1 MLKRIEETGDDKTM
15 KIAALIDEAV
25 QGGIMGAGNR
35 TYVYQRIKEETEAD
49 ALIVVTCGNFVQD
62 GNPAETD
69 KYQKAELLRK
79 QGADLVLE
87 LPVYCTLTT
96 TDTFAFAAVSM
107 LEKLNCV
114 NEFVAVTEEA
124 DAGILSAI
132 VQFLFIESKEYQNTV
147 KKYRAEGMD
156 FNRAQAAAAERYV
169 PGAEKILRSEANRRA
184 VEYAKAMKR
193 MYSRMKLHFHNIE
206 KTDNGNT
213 VTDAACDGTSCMTD
227 TARNRENHFNQTIG
241 ARLKDFLDT
250 LPDARKYFNE
260 IAGGYAPSTESLLNA
275 YRKNRLRNFT
285 EFAEVLAAEDWMMDD
300 AKRYLLRV
308 LLGIRQVDIS
318 ICGLYSYALYAR
330 ALGEYND
337 SGLLPILKE
346 KSWIPVFSEKSADDP
361 EGKMASAA
369 MDDPGKILTEI
380 DRRANVIYH
389 QVKI

>member
-1 MLKRIEETGDDKTM
+1 MLKSIEETGDDKTM

-184 VEYAKAMKR
+184 VEYAKAMK
-193 MYSRMKLHFHNIE
+193 
-206 KTDNGNT
+206 G
-213 VTDAACDGTSCMTD
+213 C
-227 TARNRENHFNQTIG
+227 TAG
-241 ARLKDFLDT
+241 
-250 LPDARKYFNE
+250 
-260 IAGGYAPSTESLLNA
+260 
-275 YRKNRLRNFT
+275 
-285 EFAEVLAAEDWMMDD
+285 
-300 AKRYLLRV
+300 
-308 LLGIRQVDIS
+308 
-318 ICGLYSYALYAR
+318 
-330 ALGEYND
+330 
-337 SGLLPILKE
+337 
-346 KSWIPVFSEKSADDP
+346 
-361 EGKMASAA
+361 
-369 MDDPGKILTEI
+369 
-380 DRRANVIYH
+380 
-389 QVKI
+389 